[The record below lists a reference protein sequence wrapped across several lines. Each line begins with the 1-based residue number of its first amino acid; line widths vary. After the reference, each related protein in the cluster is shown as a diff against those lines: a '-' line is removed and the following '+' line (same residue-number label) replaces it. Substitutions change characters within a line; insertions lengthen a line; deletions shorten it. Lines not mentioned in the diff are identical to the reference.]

1 MSDLSLLVLAA
12 GIGRRYRGLK
22 QVDPIGPSGEAMLDY
37 SLHAA
42 LQAGISRV
50 VFVIRREI
58 EEVFRQS
65 VGDYW
70 ARHFAVGYVFQEM
83 GTGLPEDFPLP
94 LGRQKPW
101 GTAHAILI
109 SQGAITS
116 PFATINSDDFY
127 APSAFRDLAVRLRT
141 GASSNHRR
149 DDYCFVGYRL
159 RNTLSDH
166 GYVSRGVCRID
177 DDGFLAEVVER
188 IRIEKAGEGARTPD
202 ESGGWL
208 DLTGDEVV
216 SMNFWGFQPTIFPHL
231 EKGFAEFLALSGD
244 DPQAEYFI
252 PSAINK
258 LLREE
263 KIRVKYIP
271 TNEPWF
277 GITYPEDLPRARS
290 QIRELIKRGVFP
302 PAIRKGGQRS

>member
-1 MSDLSLLVLAA
+1 MSDISLLVLAA

-37 SLHAA
+37 SLYGA
-42 LQAGISRV
+42 LQAGINQV

-58 EEVFRQS
+58 EDVFRQS

-70 ARHFAVGYVFQEM
+70 KRHFEVGYVFQEIEA
-83 GTGLPEDFPLP
+83 GLPKDSPLP
-94 LGRQKPW
+94 GGRRKPW
-101 GTAHAILI
+101 GTGHAILI

-127 APSAFRDLAVRLRT
+127 APSAFRDLVAWLRKKV
-141 GASSNHRR
+141 SSHLSR
-149 DDYCFVGYRL
+149 DDYCFVGHRL

-177 DDGFLAEVVER
+177 ANDFLTEVVER

-202 ESGGWL
+202 GSGGWL
-208 DLTGDEVV
+208 ALTGDEVV

-231 EKGFAEFLALSGD
+231 EKAFAKFLERSGD
-244 DPQAEYFI
+244 DSQAEYFI
-252 PSAINK
+252 PSAIND

-271 TNEPWF
+271 TREPWF
-277 GITYPEDLPRARS
+277 GLTYPEDLPRARD
-290 QIRELIKRGVFP
+290 QIRELIRKGVFP
-302 PAIRKGGQRS
+302 PTIRTEGQRS